1 MALSTD
7 LISQFVK
14 VTNDNKKTSKETTVK
29 GTVVE
34 NGKFVILD
42 GSTAMTP
49 VATTSGVK
57 SGDRVTV
64 LVKDH
69 TATITGNLSSP
80 SSRVADV
87 DDVNNKISEFE
98 ILLAYEVSADELA
111 AIRASI
117 DNLRVISAKITSLES
132 VFALITS
139 IEAKYANMKYV
150 SADEVEVISADIE
163 SLKAMF
169 AKIVNVSAEDL
180 YAANAEL
187 DNLNAYNAEFT
198 YISAKRLKA
207 MYGDIKELDAE
218 KLSAEDADLRYVN
231 IDFTNIDQA
240 WMSEFYSKSGIIENV
255 TIGEGTITGRLVGV
269 TITGDLIET
278 NTLVADKLVIKG
290 EDGLYY
296 KLNTDGVTTESEQ
309 TEYNSLSGSV
319 ITAKSITATKISVS
333 DLVAFDATIGGFNIT
348 NNSLYS
354 GVKETIDNTTPGIFL
369 GNDGQV
375 SFGDG
380 TNYLRYYRDENGVFK
395 LEISA
400 ESILFG
406 AEGRSSMDDIKA
418 LTEHVKIGTWE
429 DPETGEL
436 NPSVELSEGD
446 SDFKQVITNKA
457 ARIME
462 GHTTITEMNV
472 DGVETENITAHGEIR
487 QGGWVW
493 VTHGQGNLGLMWKGA
508 TN

>member
-14 VTNDNKKTSKETTVK
+14 VTNDNNKTSKETTVK
-29 GTVVE
+29 GTVAE

-42 GSTAMTP
+42 GSTTMTP
-49 VATTSGVK
+49 VSTTAGVRT
-57 SGDRVTV
+57 GDRVTV
-64 LVKDH
+64 LIKDH
-69 TATITGNLSSP
+69 SAVITGNLSSP
-80 SSRVADV
+80 SYQVTDA
-87 DDVNNKISEFE
+87 DDVINKISEFE
-98 ILLAYEVSADELA
+98 ILMAYEITTEEMDV
-111 AIRASI
+111 IRATI
-117 DNLRVISAKITSLES
+117 ENLKVTAAKITSLES
-132 VFALITS
+132 VTALITS
-139 IEAKYANMKYV
+139 IEAKYANIKYI
-150 SADEVEVISADIE
+150 SGDEIKAISADIE
-163 SLKAMF
+163 SLRAIFGSF
-169 AKIVNVSAEDL
+169 ADVTTEDL

-187 DNLNAYNAEFT
+187 DNLNAYNASFT
-198 YISAKRLKA
+198 YISADRLKA
-207 MYGDIKELDAE
+207 IYSDIKELDAE

-278 NTLVADKLVIKG
+278 NTLVADKLVIRG
-290 EDGLYY
+290 ENGLYY
-296 KLNTDGVTTESEQ
+296 KLNTNGVTTEAEQ
-309 TEYNSLSGSV
+309 TDYNSLNGN
-319 ITAKSITATKISVS
+319 IIAAKSITATKISVN

-354 GVKETIDNTTPGIFL
+354 GVKETIDNTTPGVFL